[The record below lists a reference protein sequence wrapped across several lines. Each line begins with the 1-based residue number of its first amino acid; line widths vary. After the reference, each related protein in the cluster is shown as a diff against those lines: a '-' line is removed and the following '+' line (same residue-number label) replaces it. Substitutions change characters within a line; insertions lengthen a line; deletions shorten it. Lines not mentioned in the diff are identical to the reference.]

1 MVANQHTGETGAE
14 RRRYARRPMKLRVT
28 YQCLAKD
35 RISPKESHLAE
46 DLGSGGLAMR
56 SHEALPKGQIVM
68 VTLFIPREE
77 LRAQRGDE
85 VPDYSEA
92 DCVGVNILARVA
104 RCIPLGLG
112 DYQVGIQFL
121 DSDGQS
127 RERLKKF
134 LMNYRLYQSDS
145 PMNY

>member
-1 MVANQHTGETGAE
+1 MAGKHAGETGAE
-14 RRRYARRPMKLRVT
+14 RRRFPRKPMKLRVT

-35 RISPKESHLAE
+35 RVSPKASHLAE

-77 LRAQRGDE
+77 RRAGSETE

-92 DCVGVNILARVA
+92 ECVGVNILARVA
-104 RCIPLGLG
+104 RCSPVGLG
-112 DYQVGIQFL
+112 NYQVGVQFL

-134 LMNYRLYQSDS
+134 LINYRLYQADS
-145 PMNY
+145 PMN

>member
-1 MVANQHTGETGAE
+1 MANLHSGETGAE
-14 RRRYARRPMKLRVT
+14 RRRFPRKPMKLRVT

-35 RISPKESHLAE
+35 KISPKESHVAE

-56 SHEALPKGQIVM
+56 SREPLPKGQIVM

-77 LRAQRGDE
+77 RRAGAGAE
-85 VPDYSEA
+85 VPDYSEE

-104 RCIPLGLG
+104 RCVPEALGS
-112 DYQVGIQFL
+112 YRVGVQFL

-134 LMNYRLYQSDS
+134 LVNYRLYQADT
-145 PMNY
+145 PMNL